1 MRRSLYALT
10 ALAAAAVAG
19 AAWAVTESPPAAE
32 DLRLTKRDATV
43 VTEKAI
49 GTPYWM
55 LQAQCAGTFGAASAW
70 NQKNGKGADAARDK
84 SHGVA
89 FYNAAVDRLMR
100 DRKIDREAAEEIAQV
115 RMEYGRAYAQD
126 LLDKGGTFAGKRMLI
141 QRSFCLDVEDAYR
154 KHR

>member
-1 MRRSLYALT
+1 MRRTLIALT
-10 ALAAAAVAG
+10 LLSSLTAG
-19 AAWAVTESPPAAE
+19 AAWAVSESPPAPE
-32 DLRLTKRDATV
+32 DLRFTKRDATV
-43 VTEKAI
+43 VTEKAV

-70 NQKNGKGADAARDK
+70 NQDKGKAAEAARDR

-100 DRKIDREAAEEIAQV
+100 DRRIDRTTAEEIAQV
-115 RMEYGRAYAQD
+115 RMEYGRAYARD
-126 LLDKGGTFAGKRMLI
+126 LLETSGVFAAKRMLI

-154 KHR
+154 RKH